1 MIIYILFH
9 FQYPNL
15 FIAARW
21 FQQQKWAGIQMS
33 SPKNSKATA
42 GLKKPGNRFVLIFLC
57 HVINRSLPQKWV
69 PLYFRN
75 HLVVCRKLMC
85 LFIIILFTIWA
96 ITGLPIL
103 RMYTSL
109 QNNKYTIPFASI
121 LTVNYI
127 EKYRVIEP
135 LSHEG
140 TRVRIGPQYP
150 FHVSNGD

>member
-21 FQQQKWAGIQMS
+21 FQQQNWAGIQMS
-33 SPKNSKATA
+33 SQKNSKTTA

-57 HVINRSLPQKWV
+57 HFINRSLPQKRV
-69 PLYFRN
+69 PLNFRN
-75 HLVVCRKLMC
+75 HLGFCRKLMC
-85 LFIIILFTIWA
+85 LFIIILLTIWA

-109 QNNKYTIPFASI
+109 HNNKYI
-121 LTVNYI
+121 LFCSRINSYRYI
-127 EKYRVIEP
+127 QCFIE
-135 LSHEG
+135 
-140 TRVRIGPQYP
+140 
-150 FHVSNGD
+150 